1 MELESSNLRAPELYG
16 DYWFNS
22 EPIALRDLRGQV
34 ILIDFWDYTNAN
46 CIHAMAYLK
55 EWYKKYENFGLVII
69 GVHTPEFKFAKR
81 VEVLER
87 AISRGEIRYPV
98 VLDNEAFLWSA
109 FGARTWPT
117 RYLIDKDGYIRY
129 SHQGEGG
136 YQQFERALQQLV
148 VQSGF
153 HGRLPELTDPLWDI
167 DAPTNLKHKAS
178 GEIHLGYLKAAL
190 GNNDG
195 YNPESTIDYADPG
208 IYLPERF
215 YARGKWLSTR
225 ECFTFEGSDA
235 DSGSVIIQYDA
246 AEVNAVMNPAK
257 KGVNEVT
264 VQQDGR
270 ALLKD
275 CQGEDIIVGNDGA
288 SLVLV
293 DSPKMYNLTKNKE
306 FGSHKITLTTS
317 SHGLEIYT
325 FSFVTSVI
333 SELIQPN

>member
-1 MELESSNLRAPELYG
+1 
-16 DYWFNS
+16 
-22 EPIALRDLRGQV
+22 
-34 ILIDFWDYTNAN
+34 
-46 CIHAMAYLK
+46 
-55 EWYKKYENFGLVII
+55 
-69 GVHTPEFKFAKR
+69 
-81 VEVLER
+81 
-87 AISRGEIRYPV
+87 
-98 VLDNEAFLWSA
+98 
-109 FGARTWPT
+109 
-117 RYLIDKDGYIRY
+117 
-129 SHQGEGG
+129 
-136 YQQFERALQQLV
+136 
-148 VQSGF
+148 
-153 HGRLPELTDPLWDI
+153 
-167 DAPTNLKHKAS
+167 LKHKAS